1 MPASNVI
8 EDERYTMIPSR
19 HAKVV
24 GTGLIALDVVVGPR
38 AGVSVRSWTG
48 GTCGNV
54 LSILAW
60 LEWNAFPI
68 ARMNGDA
75 ASQRIRTDMER
86 WGVHLDW
93 TNCAPTSHTPM
104 IVQEILRMNSGR
116 RNHRFTWSCLL
127 CGGRLP
133 GFKPVTVASV
143 EKIKPEIA
151 GTAVF
156 FFDRVS
162 RATLTLAAEA
172 STRGAVVVF
181 EPSVS
186 GNGRLMAEAMSL
198 AHIVKYA
205 EGRTAHICRSCSEGP
220 APLLEVH
227 TLGERGLR
235 YRHRFGRGVSDWIYQ
250 KAFPVPRLADACGSG
265 DWCTAGL
272 IAKTAAD
279 GQRGLRRAG
288 AGGVDEALVYGQAL
302 AAWNCSFE
310 GARGGMYAVD
320 RAEFDKQINDL
331 MNDGHFAGISHAPVK
346 DDDSAQNVACP
357 ACLSV

>member
-1 MPASNVI
+1 MTPTS
-8 EDERYTMIPSR
+8 
-19 HAKVV
+19 HAKVI
-24 GTGLIALDVVVGPR
+24 GTGLIALDMVVGPG
-38 AGVSVRSWTG
+38 AEIPIRSWVG

-75 ASQRIRTDMER
+75 ASQRIRADMER

-93 TNCAPTSHTPM
+93 TSCAPQIHTPI
-104 IVQEILRMNSGR
+104 IVQEILHMNDGR
-116 RNHRFTWSCLL
+116 RNHRFTWSCLR

-143 EKIKPEIA
+143 EKIKPEI
-151 GTAVF
+151 TDTSVF

-172 STRGAVVVF
+172 SARGAVVVF
-181 EPSVS
+181 EPS
-186 GNGRLMAEAMSL
+186 GNLNGRLMAEAISL

-205 EGRTAHICRSCSEGP
+205 EGRFSQVYRSHNDGA
-220 APLLEVH
+220 APLLEVQ

-235 YRHRFGRGVSDWIYQ
+235 YRHRFGRGVSDWIFQ
-250 KAFPVPRLADACGSG
+250 ESFPVPRLADACGSG

-272 IAKTAAD
+272 IAKTAVA
-279 GQRGLRRAG
+279 GQRGLRGAG
-288 AGGVDEALVYGQAL
+288 ASGVDEALVYGQAL
-302 AAWNCSFE
+302 AAWNCNFE

-320 RAEFDKQINDL
+320 RAVFDEQIDDL
-331 MNDGHFAGISHAPVK
+331 MKDGHFEDTCYEASS
-346 DDDSAQNVACP
+346 DTSAQNIACP
-357 ACLSV
+357 ACLPA